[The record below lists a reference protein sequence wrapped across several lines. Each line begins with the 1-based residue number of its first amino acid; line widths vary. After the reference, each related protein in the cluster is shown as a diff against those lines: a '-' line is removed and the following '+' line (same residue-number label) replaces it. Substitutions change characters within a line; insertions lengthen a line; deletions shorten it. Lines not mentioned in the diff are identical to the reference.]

1 MQDNFYSSLAFLS
14 RLMLEKVE
22 YNFIERSI
30 VIGTLRDP
38 WWRTLVTGSLEI
50 CKLIDFCHLHTPW
63 HTPPMRGPFLL
74 PAPFPP
80 SPGKTLI

>member
-22 YNFIERSI
+22 HNFIERSI

-38 WWRTLVTGSLEI
+38 WWRTLVTGSPEI

-63 HTPPMRGPFLL
+63 HTPQ
-74 PAPFPP
+74 
-80 SPGKTLI
+80 